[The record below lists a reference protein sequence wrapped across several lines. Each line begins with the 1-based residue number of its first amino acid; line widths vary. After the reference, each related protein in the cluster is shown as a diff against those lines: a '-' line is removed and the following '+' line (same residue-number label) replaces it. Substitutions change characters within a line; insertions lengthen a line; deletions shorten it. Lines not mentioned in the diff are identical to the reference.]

1 MSIAESIQNAL
12 TTSEPVLLIAI
23 VGALVF
29 LETGVVVEF
38 FLPGD
43 SLLFAA
49 GMVVATR
56 QDASLVPL
64 MIVVSVASFLGDQ
77 LGYQLGRRYGRTYV
91 TSRGGV
97 RMSQLLARSERFYA
111 RYGWTAIVL
120 ARFYPW
126 LRSLVPPV
134 AGISAMPRA
143 AFVGSNLF
151 GAALWSSGI
160 TGLGYLSISVPALA
174 HGSRFVAG
182 ACIALTFAITVRN
195 YLKVRAELLEA
206 RHGSND
212 R

>member
-29 LETGVVVEF
+29 LETGVVVAF

-64 MIVVSVASFLGDQ
+64 MIVVAIASFLGDQ
-77 LGYQLGRRYGRTYV
+77 VGYHLGRRYGRTYV
-91 TSRGGV
+91 TSRGGE
-97 RMSQLLARSERFYA
+97 RMAKLLSRSERFYE
-111 RYGWTAIVL
+111 RFGWTAIVL

-134 AGISAMPRA
+134 AGMSAMSRPT
-143 AFVGSNLF
+143 FVSANLA
-151 GAALWSSGI
+151 GAALWGTGI

-174 HGSRFVAG
+174 HGSRLVAG
-182 ACIALTFAITVRN
+182 ACIALTIVIALRN
-195 YLKVRAELLEA
+195 YGKVRAELRVA
-206 RHGSND
+206 RHNKGK
-212 R
+212 